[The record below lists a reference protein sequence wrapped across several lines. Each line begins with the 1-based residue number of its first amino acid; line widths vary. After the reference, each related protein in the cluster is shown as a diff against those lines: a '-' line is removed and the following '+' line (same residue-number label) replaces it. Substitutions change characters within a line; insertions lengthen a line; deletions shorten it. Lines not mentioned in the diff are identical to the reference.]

1 MQVLNLIVGEK
12 KKRNMSPK
20 WLATEEKA
28 VYAFAVCT
36 EVNLGFF
43 LGDKSFKKEFLEM
56 HQLDLALW
64 RSAFGTYF
72 FMSELFM
79 FT

>member
-1 MQVLNLIVGEK
+1 MQVLKLNCGVK
-12 KKRNMSPK
+12 KKKEICLQNDWP
-20 WLATEEKA
+20 TEEKA

-56 HQLDLALW
+56 HQLDLAL
-64 RSAFGTYF
+64 
-72 FMSELFM
+72 
-79 FT
+79 